1 MFCQKTVYEMMVT
14 EYIYIIYHVLKWG
27 KHKNWKEYEN
37 IWRTKNG
44 YIFVAAKPAWAG

>member
-1 MFCQKTVYEMMVT
+1 MHVLSKNGLWNDGYR
-14 EYIYIIYHVLKWG
+14 IYIIYHVLKWG